1 MYPKTHWFLNGFWMK
16 NWAKME
22 APGSQNW
29 NKNEWISWTFRN
41 PLPGALQGRVWGGFW
56 VELGRIF
63 GGFWRDLGGFWED
76 FQWNLGWFSIE
87 FSKEGLGR
95 VLDGFGE
102 DFGRFLKDLVGFE
115 RILNES
121 WEGFWL
127 NFLRFSGI
135 LEKPNESRGIL
146 ANPSESE
153 GTLRKRGSQAQ
164 VIWRAQRS
172 TRKDVRSD

>member
-1 MYPKTHWFLNGFWMK
+1 MK
-16 NWAKME
+16 NWSKME
-22 APGSQNW
+22 VRGSPTGDQN
-29 NKNEWISWTFRN
+29 EGISWTFRH

-56 VELGRIF
+56 MDLGRV
-63 GGFWRDLGGFWED
+63 LGGFWKD
-76 FQWNLGWFSIE
+76 FGWIWDDSQWNLERFSIE

-102 DFGRFLKDLVGFE
+102 DFGRFLKDVE

-135 LEKPNESRGIL
+135 LEKPNESKGIL

-164 VIWRAQRS
+164 VVWRAQLASASERAQRS
-172 TRKDVRSD
+172 TRKDFRSD